1 MLRPWRAS
9 EADKHPYSQKPLAEQ
24 ATFCTNVDYFT
35 LGLRSRQGD
44 SGTETEYLPN
54 YPKAGIAV
62 TLIASKQRC
71 LRKLRAVGLL
81 CAAPEVRDLSR

>member
-1 MLRPWRAS
+1 M
-9 EADKHPYSQKPLAEQ
+9 HPNYDAQPALHIPSLVPVSVFRQ
-24 ATFCTNVDYFT
+24 V
-35 LGLRSRQGD
+35 LRSRQGD